1 MKAAQ
6 ISKYGG
12 VEVIEINENAPDP
25 SLKPGQILAEV
36 YAASLNPFDSFIR
49 GGYLKEKVPLEL
61 PVTLGGDF
69 AGIVT
74 KVGQDVANF
83 KVGDEVYGA
92 ALVVA
97 GGSGSLAEF
106 VAGNTAN
113 LAQKPKN
120 IDFVEAA
127 SLPLVGA
134 SAIQALEEHINLK
147 QGQKI
152 LIHGGSGGI
161 GSIAIQLA
169 KAIGAYVAATVSTKD
184 VGFAKSLGADE
195 VIDFKVEDFEKIV
208 KDFDAVFVTGGADVV
223 DKSFKVLKRGGTIV
237 SMLGAP
243 SADLAKKYGINAIG
257 QVTGTSS
264 ERLGTLAKYVE
275 EGKIKPQIDKVFPLE
290 EAKEAFKHLEEGH
303 PRGKVVLKIK

>member
-1 MKAAQ
+1 MKAVQ
-6 ISKYGG
+6 INKYGP
-12 VEVIEINENAPDP
+12 VDVIEINEYVPDP

-36 YAASLNPFDSFIR
+36 YAASLNPFDSFVR

-120 IDFVEAA
+120 IDFVSAA

-134 SAIQALEEHINLK
+134 SAIQALEDHIKLRK
-147 QGQKI
+147 GQKI
-152 LIHGGSGGI
+152 LIHGGAGGI
-161 GSIAIQLA
+161 GTIAVQLA
-169 KAIGAYVAATVSTKD
+169 KAIGAYVATTVSTDDIEFVKR
-184 VGFAKSLGADE
+184 LGADE
-195 VIDFKVEDFEKIV
+195 AIDYKGENFEDKI
-208 KDFDAVFVTGGADVV
+208 KDFDAVFTTGGGEMV
-223 DKSFKVLKRGGTIV
+223 DKSFKVVKRGGTIV

-243 SADLAKKYGINAIG
+243 SEELAKKYGVSAIG
-257 QVTGTSS
+257 QSTNTNTDHLN
-264 ERLGTLAKYVE
+264 RLAKYVE
-275 EGKIKPQIDKVFPLE
+275 EGKIKPQIDKVFSLV
-290 EAKEAFKHLEEGH
+290 EAKEAFTHLEEGH